1 MGIVEVLTSLGQG
14 IATMFVEVLQV
25 LATVFFTIS
34 ETGFEMT
41 PLGYLALIG
50 LVLAIVWR
58 LFSWVRGLIRGSSR

>member
-14 IATMFVEVLQV
+14 IATMFVEILQV
-25 LATVFFTIS
+25 LATVFFKVS

-58 LFSWVRGLIRGSSR
+58 LFSWVRSLVRGR

>member
-14 IATMFVEVLQV
+14 IATMFVEILQV
-25 LATVFFTIS
+25 LATVFFKIS

-58 LFSWVRGLIRGSSR
+58 LFSWVRTLVRGR